1 MQCFTFSNIK
11 SEKYNA
17 VNIFKNHQ
25 TYTPCTCIPLVRWK
39 SEQPCR
45 CLLPIAC
52 YMAIK
57 ILVCTPQPGFLQS
70 ITSLELTSPL
80 LMALNT
86 YQRTLFNT
94 LFQDDIADNPEAS
107 RQPTA
112 HQDRATANPFG
123 SRLDDLIK
131 RSHLSLVQISLR
143 GKDLET
149 MDLGNELNHMEPN
162 RKPKQP
168 RCLITTL
175 CRRCLQWQR
184 PEKGLGCK
192 CQLKTAQWKLFHHSD
207 GSLWS
212 MVCLEA
218 LDCKQIFWS
227 RSEFNL
233 RKNMM
238 GVVHLIESSL
248 AHHRVYLRARIL
260 GHRLLCLDS
269 HSHIGSILEEPPT
282 LSPCNGWF
290 TMKDVCWHA
299 PTSFRCHF
307 VA

>member
-1 MQCFTFSNIK
+1 MQCFAFSNMI
-11 SEKYNA
+11 SEKYNTA
-17 VNIFKNHQ
+17 KILKNNLI
-25 TYTPCTCIPLVRWK
+25 YTLCTCIPIVHWK

-80 LMALNT
+80 LMAVNT
-86 YQRTLFNT
+86 YQCTLFNT
-94 LFQDDIADNPEAS
+94 SFQDDIADNPEAS
-107 RQPTA
+107 RQPAA
-112 HQDRATANPFG
+112 HQDRA
-123 SRLDDLIK
+123 
-131 RSHLSLVQISLR
+131 LVQISLR

-162 RKPKQP
+162 RRSKQP
-168 RCLITTL
+168 CFLITTL

-248 AHHRVYLRARIL
+248 AHHRVYLRARML
-260 GHRLLCLDS
+260 GHRLCHDS